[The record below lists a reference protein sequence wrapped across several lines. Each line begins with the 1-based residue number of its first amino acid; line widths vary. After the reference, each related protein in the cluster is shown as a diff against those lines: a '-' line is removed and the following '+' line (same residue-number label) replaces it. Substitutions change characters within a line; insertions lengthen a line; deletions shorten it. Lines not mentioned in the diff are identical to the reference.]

1 MLSVWG
7 ELASHKDALT
17 HRLGSQG
24 GAPGVLLSC
33 HVMCI
38 NFVYVFCMDIF
49 GFVNN
54 GGGGFYL
61 FLYLIIHNGWYAMN
75 YNFMP
80 FVVSS

>member
-1 MLSVWG
+1 MSY
-7 ELASHKDALT
+7 
-17 HRLGSQG
+17 
-24 GAPGVLLSC
+24 VLILC
-33 HVMCI
+33 MC
-38 NFVYVFCMDIF
+38 VLF

-75 YNFMP
+75 YNFML